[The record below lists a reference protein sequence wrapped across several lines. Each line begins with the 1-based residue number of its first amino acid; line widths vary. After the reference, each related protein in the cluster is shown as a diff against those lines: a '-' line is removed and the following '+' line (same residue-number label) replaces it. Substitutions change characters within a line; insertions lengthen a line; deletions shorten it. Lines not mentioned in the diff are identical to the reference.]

1 MLTTYGTRPEHF
13 DSAYPFATRDSYRVG
28 IKLDGWAKRVADGAA
43 ILVGAAL
50 MVPCLLVLFSPLIA
64 SAMH

>member
-13 DSAYPFATRDSYRVG
+13 DTAYPFTTRDSYRVG
-28 IKLDGWAKRVADGAA
+28 FKMNGLAKRVADGAA
-43 ILVGAAL
+43 ILAGAAL

-64 SAMH
+64 AAMN

>member
-13 DSAYPFATRDSYRVG
+13 DTAYPFTTRDSYRVG
-28 IKLDGWAKRVADGAA
+28 FKLDGWAKRMADGVA
-43 ILVGAAL
+43 ILTGAAL

-64 SAMH
+64 AAIF